1 MPALR
6 LAVEPGRLA
15 VCRLGA
21 HVPLAGWM
29 WTGALASVTRRSD
42 ELSVVCGEAGVPA
55 GVEAETGWRALT
67 VEGPLDFALTGVL
80 SSLAAPLAD
89 AGVSIFVLSTFETD
103 VLLVQDAALEG
114 AVAALR
120 AAGHTVEAT
129 APH

>member
-6 LAVEPGRLA
+6 LAVEPDRLA

-21 HVPLAGWM
+21 HAPLAGWM
-29 WTGALASVTRRSD
+29 WTGPLASVTRRGG
-42 ELSVVCGEAGVPA
+42 ELSVVCAETAVPD
-55 GVEAETGWRALT
+55 GVETETGWRALT

-103 VLLVQDAALEG
+103 VLLVQDAALED

-120 AAGHTVEAT
+120 ASGHTVEAT